1 MSGGVGGASGY
12 AMSGC
17 LLAGRLILLLMI
29 PGGVTVGSEFLE
41 PPSCPRCI
49 GPVSP
54 PDSKSASFLKLTI
67 GLWEP
72 HLEASVDPVNFVRV
86 AVVLNKIQDHVIL
99 QGITPKA
106 DDLSSVVEVVVIIV
120 AWSSFIYLIVVVD
133 GNPVAVIDEVA
144 SGHVEDDDGDRE
156 RWCYSCNYF
165 NLCFFL

>member
-1 MSGGVGGASGY
+1 
-12 AMSGC
+12 MSGC
-17 LLAGRLILLLMI
+17 LLAWRFVLLLMVS
-29 PGGVTVGSEFLE
+29 GGVTVGSEFLE
-41 PPSCPRCI
+41 PPSCPWCI

-72 HLEASVDPVNFVRV
+72 HLEASVDSVDFVWV

-106 DDLSSVVEVVVIIV
+106 DNSPGVVEVVVIIV
-120 AWSSFIYLIVVVD
+120 AWSSFIHLIVVVD
-133 GNPVAVIDEVA
+133 GDPVVVIDEVA
-144 SGHVEDDDGDRE
+144 GGHVEDDDGDRE
-156 RWCYSCNYF
+156 RRCYGCSYF

>member
-1 MSGGVGGASGY
+1 MSGCVV
-12 AMSGC
+12 SGC
-17 LLAGRLILLLMI
+17 LLAKRLILLLMI
-29 PGGVTVGSEFLE
+29 SGGVTVGSEFLE

-106 DDLSSVVEVVVIIV
+106 DDSSGVVVVVVIIV

-133 GNPVAVIDEVA
+133 GDPVAVIDDVVG
-144 SGHVEDDDGDRE
+144 GHVEDDNGDRE
-156 RWCYSCNYF
+156 RRCYSCNYF